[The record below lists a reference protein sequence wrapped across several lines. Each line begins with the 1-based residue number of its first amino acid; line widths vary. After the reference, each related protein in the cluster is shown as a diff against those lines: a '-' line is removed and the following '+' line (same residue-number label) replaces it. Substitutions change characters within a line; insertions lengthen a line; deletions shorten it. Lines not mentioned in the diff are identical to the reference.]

1 MMKRTQVK
9 KDLQA
14 PGQTQTSTVTNELQ
28 REGGPCGHLSG
39 VCADVQKV
47 HTFVA
52 LYHCFL
58 VSCLDIIQKGAT
70 VIIMFH

>member
-28 REGGPCGHLSG
+28 LEGGPCAHLFG
-39 VCADVQKV
+39 GGDVQKV

-52 LYHCFL
+52 LYYCFL